1 MIGTTFSTNFFMIKC
16 FVVDISGYQ
25 IALLGQL
32 LNRTDIGPCPKWV
45 VGLPGHRPAWWSH

>member
-1 MIGTTFSTNFFMIKC
+1 MIGTTFSTNFFTIKC

-32 LNRTDIGPCPKWV
+32 LNQTDIGPCPKWF